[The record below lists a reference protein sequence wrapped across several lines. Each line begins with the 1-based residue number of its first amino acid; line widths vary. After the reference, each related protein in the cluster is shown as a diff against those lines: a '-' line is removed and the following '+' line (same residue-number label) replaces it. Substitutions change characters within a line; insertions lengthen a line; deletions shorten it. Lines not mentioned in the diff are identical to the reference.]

1 MEQIEFD
8 TNFTWFISRS
18 AGFLI
23 ESFVVSIVCIKIAE
37 GARNV
42 LMNLNTTQKVAVLVS
57 ECNQA
62 STELLNET
70 VNFKEN
76 IGHFQETNERIT
88 RASEK
93 SLADCDSNEQL
104 AIELTEE
111 TKTALTNA
119 GNIREQSS
127 QMVEIAQDTYQKLGE
142 YISFMTDT
150 AANMENMRKTAGDT
164 EQSIESLKSAMVEVS
179 EFAQTIGNITSQT
192 NLLALNAS
200 IEAARAG
207 ENGKGFAVVADEV
220 RNLAENSKTASESIA
235 GIINN
240 IEDLLEEVQTANK
253 KNVTSVEEGLIQ
265 INGAKEEASQIGAM
279 QTDSKEMAMQVLSAS
294 EETEVFAHRLE
305 DTARKM
311 QELVSSLRSQT
322 QQVVEHGQVQK
333 QVTDEVENAFR
344 SVEQVASRLVNIANT
359 SAS

>member
-1 MEQIEFD
+1 
-8 TNFTWFISRS
+8 
-18 AGFLI
+18 
-23 ESFVVSIVCIKIAE
+23 
-37 GARNV
+37 
-42 LMNLNTTQKVAVLVS
+42 
-57 ECNQA
+57 
-62 STELLNET
+62 
-70 VNFKEN
+70 
-76 IGHFQETNERIT
+76 
-88 RASEK
+88 
-93 SLADCDSNEQL
+93 
-104 AIELTEE
+104 
-111 TKTALTNA
+111 
-119 GNIREQSS
+119 
-127 QMVEIAQDTYQKLGE
+127 
-142 YISFMTDT
+142 MTDT